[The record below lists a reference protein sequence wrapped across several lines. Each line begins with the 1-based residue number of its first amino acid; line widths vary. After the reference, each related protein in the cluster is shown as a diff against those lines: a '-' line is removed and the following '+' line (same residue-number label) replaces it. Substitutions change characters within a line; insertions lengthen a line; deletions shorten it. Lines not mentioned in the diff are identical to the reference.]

1 METLLESC
9 RVAQKQG
16 ASHTSLATATYL
28 SDLVPLYQDCGIDAQ
43 SAVQEVV
50 ADILW
55 AQGEQGTSIRMLQ
68 QLTIRGQASP
78 NNASLHQP
86 TILAK
91 LVSASSLGCRRI

>member
-1 METLLESC
+1 VESLLESC

-16 ASHTSLATATYL
+16 ASRQSLATATYL
-28 SDLVPLYQDCGIDAQ
+28 SDLVPLYQECGIDAEN
-43 SAVQEVV
+43 AVQEVV

-68 QLTIRGQASP
+68 QLTIRRQTSP
-78 NNASLHQP
+78 EKDSLHES

-91 LVSASSLGCRRI
+91 LVSASSLGW